1 MPRLNIYLF
10 GKFQVY
16 RGDEAVKGL
25 DIRKVQEL
33 LCYLLLYR
41 THSYPRETLAGLLW
55 GDTSTAQAKKC
66 MRQTLWQ
73 MQSALGVQNDFDD
86 ERLIL
91 VAPDWIQINTTADL
105 WLDVAE
111 FEKVFDHMKG
121 RRGEELDPHTAQLV
135 RDSVQLYQGDLLEGW
150 YQDWCIYERERL
162 QKIYLAMLEKL
173 MAYHEA
179 QREYDVALSYGGQ
192 LLRYDHAHERTHR
205 RLMSL
210 HYMAGDRAAALR
222 QYQRCV
228 AALQE
233 ELEAQPSQRTTALY
247 QRIQADQ
254 QEAALSEIARTRAMP
269 LPDASSM
276 HMLFVRLKQHWL
288 TLANLERQIR
298 EDIDSLEVVLRDFNE

>member
-1 MPRLNIYLF
+1 MPGLKVCLF

-16 RGDEAVKGL
+16 RGDEAIKGL
-25 DIRKVQEL
+25 GIRKVQEL
-33 LCYLLLYR
+33 LCYLLLHR
-41 THSYPRETLAGLLW
+41 TRSYPRETLAGMLW

-73 MQSALGVQNDFDD
+73 MQSALGVQSDLDD

-91 VAPDWIQINTTADL
+91 VTPDWIQTNTTADL

-111 FEKVFDHMKG
+111 LEQAFDHVKG
-121 RRGEELDPHTAQLV
+121 RRGEEFDPHTAQLV

-162 QKIYLAMLEKL
+162 QNIYLAMLEKL
-173 MAYHEA
+173 MAYHEV
-179 QREYDVALSYGGQ
+179 QQQYDAALSYGGQ

-233 ELEAQPSQRTTALY
+233 ELDARPSQRTTALY
-247 QRIQADQ
+247 ERIQADQ
-254 QEAALSEIARTRAMP
+254 QEPALSAAARTPAVP
-269 LPDASSM
+269 PPDASSV
-276 HMLFVRLKQHWL
+276 HTLFTRLKRHWHA
-288 TLANLERQIR
+288 LANLERQIR
-298 EDIDSLEVVLRDFNE
+298 EDIDSLERVLRNLNE